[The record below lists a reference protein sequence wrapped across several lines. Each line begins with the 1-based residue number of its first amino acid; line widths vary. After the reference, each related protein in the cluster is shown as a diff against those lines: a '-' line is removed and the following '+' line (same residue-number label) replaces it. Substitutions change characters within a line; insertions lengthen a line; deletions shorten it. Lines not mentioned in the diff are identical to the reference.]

1 MIGTRRRREAA
12 VELPEG
18 RRIVPRCSVV
28 IPVHNKASLTKQC
41 LDSILANPPHTA
53 FEVVVVDD
61 ASSDAT
67 PQVLADLGDKVRCV
81 RLTQNSGFATACN
94 AGAKAALSDEFVL
107 FLNNDTIACPGWL
120 DALIEYADR
129 HPEAAVV
136 GSKLLYPDGTI
147 QHAGVVFN
155 IAGDPLHIYVGCPGD
170 HPAVNTSRRF
180 QVVTGACFLIRR
192 TLFERI
198 DGFDAAYQN
207 DLEDV
212 DLCLR
217 LGSLGHEIH
226 YCHESEL
233 YHLESASRGRSTGS
247 GRSAHVYRERW
258 GSRVR
263 HDELDYYLADG
274 FLDLLRISPDRL
286 TLDGSQR
293 SADADVLQV
302 RSRQFLELLRETVRV
317 STCAAPNVLRPDDAD
332 VSAGSQ
338 RFVVPLRVRKQL
350 QSRIR
355 ALREDLSGSLG
366 HPAPGE
372 AGAAV
377 AAPADALSEQTAS
390 AVAASPDALSEQTPY
405 DLVQADVRATVERCT
420 EAGSTVLVVSKGDD
434 ELVRFSGRTGWH
446 FPRAADGR
454 YAGYY
459 PTDGSEAVGHLE
471 RLRAQGASFIVFPE
485 TAWWW
490 LEHYPELARQLDENY
505 GVTER
510 TAACLVFDL
519 RVGRLGAPAGER
531 EEEEHHG
538 EETPKEEHEPSA
550 PAMPPVVVRDA
561 AAEVV
566 KALVPG
572 DARVAV
578 GTTDSTRV
586 ASLSLEGVVSMP
598 LGEDAATEAAVEE
611 LARSGLR
618 FLVLPKA
625 TFSWLADHPSFAAYL
640 REEHRLVIR
649 QRHACEIHEL
659 LGCERRAGRGRDA
672 DA

>member
-1 MIGTRRRREAA
+1 MSGTRRREAA
-12 VELPEG
+12 VELPDS
-18 RRIVPRCSVV
+18 RLIAPRCSVV
-28 IPVHNKASLTKQC
+28 TPVHNKAALTKQC
-41 LDSILANPPHTA
+41 LDSIFANPPQTT

-67 PQVLADLGDKVRCV
+67 PQVLADLGDKVRCL
-81 RLTQNSGFATACN
+81 RLTQNSGFGTACN
-94 AGAKAALSDEFVL
+94 AGARAALSDEFVL
-107 FLNNDTIACPGWL
+107 FLNNDTITCPGWL

-155 IAGDPLHIYVGCPGD
+155 IVGDPLHIYAGCQRN

-192 TLFERI
+192 TLFEQV
-198 DGFDAAYQN
+198 DGFDAAYRN

-217 LGSLGHEIH
+217 LGAMGHEIH
-226 YCHESEL
+226 YCHESKL
-233 YHLESASRGRSTGS
+233 YHLESASRGRSTGP
-247 GRSAHVYRERW
+247 GPSAHVYRERW

-263 HDELDYYLADG
+263 HDELDYYQADG

-286 TLDGSQR
+286 TRYGQR
-293 SADADVLQV
+293 SDDADVLQV
-302 RSRQFLELLRETVRV
+302 RSRQFLELLRATVRASSCV
-317 STCAAPNVLRPDDAD
+317 APSVVRPDDVD
-332 VSAGSQ
+332 VSAKSQ
-338 RFVVPLRVRKQL
+338 RFVVPLRARKQL
-350 QSRIR
+350 ESRIR
-355 ALREDLSGSLG
+355 ALREELRGSLG
-366 HPAPGE
+366 HPAPVE
-372 AGAAV
+372 SVAAV
-377 AAPADALSEQTAS
+377 AAPLDALSQQTAY
-390 AVAASPDALSEQTPY
+390 EF
-405 DLVQADVRATVERCT
+405 VQADVRATVERCT

-434 ELVRFSGRTGWH
+434 ELIRFSGRTGWH

-454 YAGYY
+454 YAGHH
-459 PTDGSEAVGHLE
+459 PADGGEAVRHLE
-471 RLRAQGASFIVFPE
+471 RLRAQGANFIVFPE

-490 LEHYPELARQLDENY
+490 LEHYPELARELEENY

-519 RVGRLGAPAGER
+519 RVGRRGTPAGER
-531 EEEEHHG
+531 EEVEHHREG
-538 EETPKEEHEPSA
+538 RSKEEHEPAAAAS
-550 PAMPPVVVRDA
+550 PVVVRDA

-566 KALVPG
+566 KALLPG

-578 GTTDSTRV
+578 GTTDSTGV
-586 ASLSLEGVVSMP
+586 TSLSPEEVVSMP
-598 LGEDAATEAAVEE
+598 LGDDAATEAAVEE
-611 LARSGLR
+611 LAQSGLQ
-618 FLVLPKA
+618 FLVFPKA

-659 LGCERRAGRGRDA
+659 LTNERRKGGGRDSA
-672 DA
+672 A